1 MDPFEK
7 VTVGNTGV
15 EVPRLGLGTAPLSG
29 MVLGDGLYGG
39 TAHDEAVSII
49 NRARELGISYVDTA
63 PLYGTGRAEAR
74 VGMSAYA
81 TSGASGRDS
90 FVISTKIGRVLN
102 PVATGISITNDPDG
116 IGELEAVNTWTRDD
130 VHRSIEESLK
140 RLHLDRIDI
149 IYVHDPDVEPYGE
162 DQAVNEAFPALIE
175 LRDQGVIRAIGC
187 GMNEWQM
194 PLEFIQRFDL
204 DIVLLAGRYT
214 LLDHSGL
221 SDFLPACVERNVRIA
236 VGGPYNSGIL
246 ARDLSKPVTFDYE
259 QAPAQLV
266 ERAHKLTEICMTHG
280 VDLKAAALQFVLAHP
295 AIATAIPGAQSVAEL
310 EQNIAMVQQNIP
322 AVLWSDMRTA
332 GLIPDEA
339 PTPA

>member
-1 MDPFEK
+1 MNPFEK
-7 VTVGNTGV
+7 VAIGDTGV

-39 TAHDEAVSII
+39 TAHEEAVRII
-49 NRARELGISYVDTA
+49 DRAREVGVSYVDTA
-63 PLYGTGRAEAR
+63 PLYGNGRAEAR
-74 VGMSAYA
+74 VGMSTYSSAD
-81 TSGASGRDS
+81 RDS

-102 PVATGISITNDPDG
+102 AVPGGVTPEDDPDG
-116 IGELEAVNTWTRDD
+116 IGELAAVNSWTRDN
-130 VHRSIEESLK
+130 VHRSIEESLV
-140 RLHLDRIDI
+140 RLKLDRIDI

-162 DQAVNEAFPALIE
+162 GQAVNEAFPALIE
-175 LRDQGVIRAIGC
+175 LREQGVIKAIGC

-194 PLEFIQRFDL
+194 PLRFIQRFNL
-204 DIVLLAGRYT
+204 DIILLAGRYT

-221 SDFLPACVERNVRIA
+221 SEFLPACVERNVKIT

-259 QAPAQLV
+259 QAPGILLD
-266 ERAHKLTEICMTHG
+266 RARKLTEICVAHG

-295 AIATAIPGAQSVAEL
+295 AVATAIPGVQSVAEL
-310 EQNIAMVQQNIP
+310 EQNIALVQQEIP
-322 AVLWSDMRTA
+322 AGLWSDMRSA
-332 GLIPDEA
+332 GLIPDAA

>member
-1 MDPFEK
+1 MNPFEK
-7 VTVGNTGV
+7 VAIGDTGV

-39 TAHDEAVSII
+39 TAHEEAVRII
-49 NRARELGISYVDTA
+49 DRAREVGVSYVDTA
-63 PLYGTGRAEAR
+63 PLYGNGRAEAR
-74 VGMSAYA
+74 AGMSTYSSAD
-81 TSGASGRDS
+81 RDS

-102 PVATGISITNDPDG
+102 AVPGGVTPEDDPDG
-116 IGELEAVNTWTRDD
+116 IGELAAVNSWTRDN
-130 VHRSIEESLK
+130 VHRSIEESLV
-140 RLHLDRIDI
+140 RLKLDRIDI

-162 DQAVNEAFPALIE
+162 GQAVNEAFPALIE
-175 LRDQGVIRAIGC
+175 LREQGVIKAIGC

-194 PLEFIQRFDL
+194 PLRFIQRFNL
-204 DIVLLAGRYT
+204 DIILLAGRYT

-221 SDFLPACVERNVRIA
+221 SEFLPACVERNVKIT

-259 QAPAQLV
+259 QAPGILLD
-266 ERAHKLTEICMTHG
+266 RARKLTEICVAHG

-295 AIATAIPGAQSVAEL
+295 AVATAIPGVQSVAEL
-310 EQNIAMVQQNIP
+310 EQNIALVQQEIP
-322 AVLWSDMRTA
+322 AGLWSDMRSA
-332 GLIPDEA
+332 GLIPDAA

>member
-1 MDPFEK
+1 MDPFEN
-7 VTVGNTGV
+7 VRVGNTGV

-39 TAHDEAVSII
+39 TAHEEAISII

-63 PLYGTGRAEAR
+63 PLYGVGRAEAR

-81 TSGASGRDS
+81 TSNSADRDS

-102 PVATGISITNDPDG
+102 PIAGGISIENDPDG
-116 IGELEAVNTWTRDD
+116 IGELQSVNSWTWDD
-130 VHRSIEESLK
+130 VHRSIEESLQ

-149 IYVHDPDVEPYGE
+149 IYVHDPDVESYGE
-162 DQAVNEAFPALIE
+162 EQSVNEAFPALIE
-175 LRDQGVIRAIGC
+175 LRDQGVIKAIGC
-187 GMNEWQM
+187 GMNEWQL
-194 PLEFIQRFDL
+194 PLKFIQRFDL
-204 DIVLLAGRYT
+204 DIILLAGRYT

-221 SDFLPACVERNVRIA
+221 EEFLPACVKLDVKIA
-236 VGGPYNSGIL
+236 IGGPYNSGIL
-246 ARDLSKPVTFDYE
+246 ARDLSQPVTFNYE
-259 QAPAQLV
+259 QAPAHLV
-266 ERAHKLTEICMTHG
+266 DHARKLTEICVAHG

-295 AIATAIPGAQSVAEL
+295 AVATAIPGAQSVAEL
-310 EQNIAMVQQNIP
+310 EQNVAMVQQEIP
-322 AVLWSDMRTA
+322 AALWSDMRSA

>member
-7 VTVGNTGV
+7 IAIGDTGV

-39 TAHDEAVSII
+39 TANAEAVRII
-49 NRARELGISYVDTA
+49 DRAREVGVSYVDTA
-63 PLYGTGRAEAR
+63 PLYGIGRAEAR

-81 TSGASGRDS
+81 AGDRDS

-102 PVATGISITNDPDG
+102 PVAGGVAPADDPDG
-116 IGELEAVNTWTRDD
+116 IGELEAVNSWTRDD
-130 VHRSIEESLK
+130 VHRSIEESLV
-140 RLHLDRIDI
+140 RLKLDRIDI
-149 IYVHDPDVEPYGE
+149 IYLHDPDVEPYGE

-175 LRDQGVIRAIGC
+175 LREQGVIRAIGC

-194 PLEFIQRFDL
+194 PLRFIERFDL
-204 DIVLLAGRYT
+204 DIILLAGRYT

-221 SDFLPACVERNVRIA
+221 SEFLPACVERNVKIT

-246 ARDLSKPVTFDYE
+246 ARDLSKPVTFNYE
-259 QAPAQLV
+259 QAPEHLLD
-266 ERAHKLTEICMTHG
+266 RARRLTEICVAHE

-295 AIATAIPGAQSVAEL
+295 AVATAIPGAQSVAEL
-310 EQNIAMVQQNIP
+310 EQNIEMVQQDIP
-322 AVLWSDMRTA
+322 AALWSDMRSA
-332 GLIPDEA
+332 GLIPDDA